1 MQLMHH
7 SPRRL
12 PIRGQATSQPGLAR
26 IVLTGQPVESTIG
39 GMRSRDLPHN
49 RSLDDSRE
57 PPSGVDGSARPP
69 AELLDN
75 LRLRLSQL
83 PENHPSAFRQ
93 AYDSREGPAETPAD
107 SMSPQDSADESR
119 GSTDAG
125 VEVGVGTSQDDGPAP
140 GGGSLAD
147 LIRAISDTSD
157 SLAETIGEGMLGDI
171 GTLPRG
177 IHSEPYRPW
186 FMSGDPGVPW
196 FAVDGVP

>member
-12 PIRGQATSQPGLAR
+12 PIRGQATWP
-26 IVLTGQPVESTIG
+26 PSTIG
-39 GMRSRDLPHN
+39 GMRSRDLPPN
-49 RSLDDSRE
+49 RSLDDSRD
-57 PPSGVDGSARPP
+57 PPSGIVDGRARSP

-75 LRLRLSQL
+75 LRMRLSQL
-83 PENHPSAFRQ
+83 PENHPSAFRK
-93 AYDSREGPAETPAD
+93 ADNLREAPAETDVDRWSEVPAPAD
-107 SMSPQDSADESR
+107 STSPQDSTDESR
-119 GSTDAG
+119 ASADAG
-125 VEVGVGTSQDDGPAP
+125 VEVGVGTSQDDSPAP

-147 LIRAISDTSD
+147 LIRSIRDASD
-157 SLAETIGEGMLGDI
+157 SLAETIGEGMLGDV

-196 FAVDGVP
+196 FAADGAP